1 MSIHQAK
8 IATSVLIALSSGT
21 ALAQNIHK
29 GFYIGINS
37 GAAFVTGQTNDKFI
51 NAPNFINPISL
62 TTHYRDEASERG
74 YDGGVFL
81 GWNFYVDREHA
92 YGLELSGNT
101 YSNTAN
107 QTLWNFTPDA
117 NGLDIIN
124 FRESWKIRYAFDLT
138 FKPGLLISDS
148 SELYGI
154 LGVSTAKLKTKLKNL
169 VPNLAGSSPLTF
181 SDSKDVYGF
190 VLGAGAQTE
199 LCNHLG
205 LFASYQYTYYGSKH
219 LSDGVEGNPGNDNQD
234 FRTFIKHRTLRVD
247 TNVFK
252 VGLVYTF

>member
-1 MSIHQAK
+1 MSMHQAK
-8 IATSVLIALSSGT
+8 IATSVVIALSSGT
-21 ALAQNIHK
+21 ALAQNFQK

-51 NAPNFINPISL
+51 TAPNFYNPTSL
-62 TTHYRDEASERG
+62 TTHYRDEASQRG

-81 GWNFYVDREHA
+81 GWNFYADREYV

-107 QTLWNFTPDA
+107 QTFWNFTPDVDA
-117 NGLDIIN
+117 FNLIN
-124 FRESWKIRYAFDLT
+124 FQESWKIRYAFDLT
-138 FKPGLLISDS
+138 FKPGVLISDS

-169 VPNLAGSSPLTF
+169 VPNSAGSSPLTF

-190 VLGAGAQTE
+190 VLGAGLNKQ

-205 LFASYQYTYYGSKH
+205 LFTSYQYTYYGSKH
-219 LSDGVEGNPGNDNQD
+219 LSDGVEGNPGEGNDVFQ
-234 FRTFIKHRTLRVD
+234 TYVKHRNLRVD